1 MTNSHTKIK
10 YLVLGSG
17 GREHAIVWHIK
28 KSLFEVEAAP
38 GSDAISNLC
47 ETWAFNNFED
57 LKQKCIERKISHI
70 IVGPEAYLA
79 EGLADF
85 FEDSEIEIFGPSK
98 RAALLESDK
107 SFSKD
112 FCKRHHIPTA
122 ESISLT
128 EPSKIEETLMRFAAP
143 YVVKA
148 SGLAAGKGV
157 LVTSRFDEAADF
169 ARKMLQSHTSILVE
183 RYLQGGEVS
192 VFFAVRDGSYCFLG
206 AAQDHKRLL
215 DGDLGPNTGGMGAFS
230 PPDFYSSQMHQ
241 KTLQQILMP
250 TLEGLKAD
258 KTSYHGFL
266 FLGLML
272 CADQIYLLEYN
283 CRMGDPETQSLMMRL
298 ETPLPEIIEGLKSSP
313 QVTAKFSE
321 QYSMNTVIAADG
333 YPESPKKGVSL
344 GKLPNCPDDI
354 QIFHAGT
361 KLKGQ
366 QWETNGGRL
375 FSVTTKANTISEC
388 REKIYQYIEKLDCKN
403 SVTYRKDIG
412 HRATLG
418 SIKTVN

>member
-1 MTNSHTKIK
+1 MTNRPTKNK

-17 GREHAIVWHIK
+17 GREHALVWHIK
-28 KSLFEVEAAP
+28 KSLFQVEAAP
-38 GSDAISNLC
+38 GSDAISELC
-47 ETWAFNNFED
+47 ETWSFKNFED
-57 LKQKCIERKISHI
+57 LKQKCIERQISHI

-79 EGLADF
+79 DGISDF
-85 FEDSEIEIFGPSK
+85 FKDSDIEIFGPSK

-128 EPSKIEETLMRFAAP
+128 EASTIEETLKRFAAP

-157 LVTSRFDEAADF
+157 LVTSNFNEAADF
-169 ARKMLQSHTSILVE
+169 ARKMLQSHPSVLLE
-183 RYLQGGEVS
+183 RYLQGEEVS
-192 VFFAVRDGSYCFLG
+192 VFFAVRDQSYCFLG

-241 KTLQQILMP
+241 KTLQQILAP
-250 TLEGLKAD
+250 TLEGLKND
-258 KTSYHGFL
+258 HTSYTGFL
-266 FLGLML
+266 FLGLMV

-298 ETPLPEIIEGLKSSP
+298 ETPLPEIIEGLKSRP
-313 QVTAKFSE
+313 QVIAKFSE
-321 QYSMNTVIAADG
+321 QYAMNTVIASKA
-333 YPESPKKGVSL
+333 YPDSPKKGLPL
-344 GKLPNCPDDI
+344 GKLPVCPDDI

-361 KLKGQ
+361 KLKDQ
-366 QWETNGGRL
+366 MWQTNGGRL

-388 REKIYQYIEKLDCKN
+388 REKIYQYIEKLDCKD
-403 SVTYRKDIG
+403 SVIYRKDIG
-412 HRATLG
+412 HRATMR
-418 SIKTVN
+418 